1 MDTVHALHA
10 AAGRFAT
17 PRRCHDFVA
26 QHALVYK
33 HPLSPEAT
41 AFGQQAWLA
50 TLGVLNTD
58 KKPPAHLGLLGPEP
72 RLSTMLKL
80 KNDPPADALAEA
92 EKTLNAPYA
101 RRVFAEIGKPFPE
114 GAVRL
119 VAQLGNKDSLCVVNL
134 YEIALAQAEAEHLAM
149 TSDISPEVTEA
160 VLSGVAQLDTLDN
173 DDDDDDNDDNE
184 ATMCTDLVAV
194 AEFCEHNP
202 ADGSPLETLAKYLA
216 EARATMNVAEQME
229 P

>member
-72 RLSTMLKL
+72 RLSTVLKL

-92 EKTLNAPYA
+92 EKTLNAAYA
-101 RRVFAEIGKPFPE
+101 RQVFAEIGKPFPE

-119 VAQLGNKDSLCVVNL
+119 VAQLGNDGSLCVANL
-134 YEIALAQAEAEHLAM
+134 YDIALAQAEAEHLAM

-173 DDDDDDNDDNE
+173 DDNG
-184 ATMCTDLVAV
+184 AMICTDLAAV

-229 P
+229 S